1 MRVKIIIATNKE
13 YWMPEDPM
21 YVPLQV
27 GAEGKEQIG
36 YERDDSGDNISKL
49 NPYFC
54 ELTGT
59 YWAWKNLEADY
70 IGVAHYR
77 RHYSMHPFKRDIS
90 SAVLNYNE
98 LEPYLDSV
106 KVFTPTKRNYI
117 IETLS
122 SHYAHTHD
130 PKHLDVTREIIS
142 EKYPEYIDSFDQV
155 IERRWGYMFNMMIMK
170 KSIYDKYC
178 EWVFDILFEL
188 RERLGEK
195 GMSRFNRRYYGRI
208 AEIIFNVWLS
218 QMIKDGNI
226 KKEEIKEIP
235 IIKIDKT
242 NWFKKINAFLRAKYL
257 HEKYERSY

>member
-1 MRVKIIIATNKE
+1 
-13 YWMPEDPM
+13 M

-77 RHYSMHPFKRDIS
+77 RHYSMHPFMRDIS
-90 SAVLNYNE
+90 SAVLNYKE
-98 LEPYLDSV
+98 LEPYLAHV

-130 PKHLDVTREIIS
+130 PKHLDVTREIIN
-142 EKYPEYIDSFDQV
+142 EKYPEYINSFDQV
-155 IERRWGYMFNMMIMK
+155 LEQRWGYMFNMMIMK
-170 KSIYDKYC
+170 KSIYDKYGC
-178 EWVFDILFEL
+178 
-188 RERLGEK
+188 
-195 GMSRFNRRYYGRI
+195 S
-208 AEIIFNVWLS
+208 
-218 QMIKDGNI
+218 
-226 KKEEIKEIP
+226 
-235 IIKIDKT
+235 
-242 NWFKKINAFLRAKYL
+242 
-257 HEKYERSY
+257 